1 MTRWRFLPILLLLL
15 WANLLGSRALFE
27 GAFLDYNPINGDFQT
42 YNPLRRMSAGELP
55 GRDFMPYLGLGTT
68 YATYAPYL
76 LLGQDFSASKTGSY
90 LVHALLFSF
99 GNFVLLMLLGCRRA
113 VALALSFLI
122 YLYGYLASDFLY
134 MLPFNIALTE
144 SGLPFAQT
152 FRALS
157 APENS
162 CLGIRTAL
170 PFISSA
176 ILLLCYRRDWL
187 KNPRT
192 EAVVWGLLT
201 GAQVLWSNDYGFV
214 SALMLTLIYNIYIT
228 RGNGVERLAAFTT
241 HLAAALLMAMAL
253 LAIFTAGNPG
263 PWMQYNFSGVAKDQF
278 WYFMFDEK
286 DKIFSPDIF
295 LRDKKNL
302 LFLGFSLFV
311 GGGLAL
317 HQLFAKQRD
326 IKLILLVYII
336 GTTLAAAIAS
346 SIGGGFMWRYFSATV
361 RLAPF
366 LALWGCYLLCRRL
379 PFPNATIIT
388 GGALVT
394 GLLFAW
400 WFVPVSAHN
409 YHRWVA
415 AKAEQN
421 YFYEASVGGYLPE
434 SQRGEIAMADKLKAL
449 NLPPEKRLFS
459 TYSTLV
465 DAVSGARQASD
476 IDYIIHALGTEN
488 RQHYLRAFDKWKP
501 AYVSTPREQHTLWET
516 WSRRVNWWF
525 YREMLP
531 LYEPAYATPY
541 HIFWKRRAHP
551 AQPVA
556 GTHFTCHIESNTL
569 VVHDDGTLP
578 KAPVYVELAIA
589 NAVKLTPSGVPFI
602 GNRGLMVLT
611 EVNSALDALPGTG
624 IGATD
629 NRSYTAPLNA
639 NPLVI
644 GVEHLPGTTS
654 RIALRTAPQNRT
666 TLEITR
672 CSPTQALPKAGLLP
686 VPSP

>member
-15 WANLLGSRALFE
+15 WANLLGARALFE

-68 YATYAPYL
+68 YVTYIPYL
-76 LLGQDFSASKTGSY
+76 LLGEDFSASKTGSY

-99 GNFVLLMLLGCRRA
+99 GNFVLLMLLGCRRT

-122 YLYGYLASDFLY
+122 YLYGYFASDFLY

-170 PFISSA
+170 PFLTA
-176 ILLLCYRRDWL
+176 GFLLMAYRREWL

-192 EAVVWGLLT
+192 EGVVWGLVS

-214 SALMLTLIYNIYIT
+214 SALMLTLIYNIYIA
-228 RGNGVERLAAFTT
+228 RGNKLERLAAFTT
-241 HLAAALLMAMAL
+241 HLAATLLMAMAL
-253 LAIFTAGNPG
+253 LAVATGGNPQ
-263 PWMQYNFSGVAKDQF
+263 PWLQYNFSGVAKDQF

-311 GGGLAL
+311 GGTLAL
-317 HQLFAKQRD
+317 HQLFAKHRD
-326 IKLILLVYII
+326 IKHILLVYVI
-336 GTTLAAAIAS
+336 GTTLAAAIIS
-346 SIGGGFMWRYFSATV
+346 CIGGGFMWRYFSATV

-366 LALWGCYLLCRRL
+366 LALWGCYLAARKL
-379 PFPNATIIT
+379 PPPNAQTIS
-388 GGALVT
+388 GGALAT

-400 WFVPVSAHN
+400 WFAPVSVFN

-415 AKAEQN
+415 SKAEQN

-434 SQRGEIAMADKLKAL
+434 SQRGEIAMAEKLKSL
-449 NLPPEKRLFS
+449 NLPPQKQLFS
-459 TYSTLV
+459 TYSTLA
-465 DAVSGARQASD
+465 DAASGSLQASD
-476 IDYIIHALGTEN
+476 IDYIIHALGAKN
-488 RQHYLRAFDKWKP
+488 RQHYLHAFDVWKP

-531 LYEPAYATPY
+531 RYDAAYATPY
-541 HIFWKRRAHP
+541 HIFWKRREHP
-551 AQPVA
+551 LTPVA
-556 GTHFTCHIESNTL
+556 GTHFSCRIEGETL
-569 VVHDDGTLP
+569 IVTDDGSLP
-578 KAPVYVELAIA
+578 KAPIYVELAIT
-589 NAVKLTPSGVPFI
+589 NEVKLTPSGVPFI
-602 GNRGLMVLT
+602 GNRGLLVVT
-611 EVNSALDALPGTG
+611 EANSALDALPGTG
-624 IGATD
+624 IGAPD
-629 NRSYTAPLNA
+629 NRSYTAPLDA
-639 NPLVI
+639 NPLII
-644 GVEHLPGTTS
+644 GVEHLSGTTS
-654 RIALRTAPQNRT
+654 RVSLRAAPVNRT
-666 TLEITR
+666 MLEIKR
-672 CSPTQALPKAGLLP
+672 CSPTQALPKEVSRQ